1 MKLTNR
7 VFHYTFFMFLMKIHR
22 WQDQCLEVRSA
33 SQTLLLAELSRMGSK
48 GRKAL
53 VDSWAPYLPFKPDKP
68 AQPQQPHQAAQQP
81 VAQQQE
87 GAGEVENQQ
96 HHEEGEEDDDEHLDG
111 NIILSQINQT
121 KFYFGH

>member
-1 MKLTNR
+1 
-7 VFHYTFFMFLMKIHR
+7 MKIHR

-68 AQPQQPHQAAQQP
+68 AQPPQQQQQQHQPQQP

-87 GAGEVENQQ
+87 GAGEGDNQQ

-111 NIILSQINQT
+111 NKILPKLNVPSRQN
-121 KFYFGH
+121 G

>member
-1 MKLTNR
+1 
-7 VFHYTFFMFLMKIHR
+7 MKIHR

-68 AQPQQPHQAAQQP
+68 AQPPQQQP

-87 GAGEVENQQ
+87 GAGAGEGDNQHQ
-96 HHEEGEEDDDEHLDG
+96 HQEEGEEDDDEHLDG
-111 NIILSQINQT
+111 NKILCPKYSMILVEMHGSN
-121 KFYFGH
+121 